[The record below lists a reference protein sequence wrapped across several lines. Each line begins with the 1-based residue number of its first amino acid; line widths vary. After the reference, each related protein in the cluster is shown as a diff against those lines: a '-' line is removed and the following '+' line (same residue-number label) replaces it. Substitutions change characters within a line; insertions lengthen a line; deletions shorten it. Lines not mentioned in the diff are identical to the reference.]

1 MKLFLTGSTGLLG
14 SNLVPLLA
22 SRGHEVTIMVRKP
35 DQAAVAFAD
44 VPGLTIVEGD
54 LDAIEKVRPHLAGM
68 DAVIHAAALFTEYY
82 QKPVPWERFEK
93 LNVEA
98 AVTLLKMA
106 KEAGV
111 RKAVFISSV
120 GALADP
126 FDTLM
131 DPAKTSDFYR
141 RSKILGEQRIAAE
154 PALKDFPIVILRPS
168 FIFGPN
174 DPAPTSAG
182 KFAQEIVKTGKLML
196 FPGDAIPMVDARDV
210 SLAAALS
217 VESETARGAYNISGT
232 EIPTLEAV
240 KMIAANVS
248 GAKISSVPV
257 ALGLFAGSLID
268 VKVRLFGGINPM
280 PPEGIRFLSTRLH
293 IDATRSIRELGM
305 KYRPFEETARDVAN
319 YWIERVK
326 RESGSAS

>member
-1 MKLFLTGSTGLLG
+1 LL
-14 SNLVPLLA
+14 VE
-22 SRGHEVTIMVRKP
+22 RGHDVTIMVRKP
-35 DQAAVAFAD
+35 QQATEAFKD

-54 LDAIEKVRPHLAGM
+54 LDAIEKVRPFLAGM

-82 QKPVPWERFEK
+82 QKPVAWERFEK

-106 KEAGV
+106 KEAGM

-126 FDTLM
+126 FDKLM
-131 DPAKTSDFYR
+131 DPASTSDFYR

-154 PALKDFPIVILRPS
+154 PALKDFPIVVLRPS

-196 FPGDAIPMVDARDV
+196 FPGEAIPMVDARDV
-210 SLAAALS
+210 SLAVALS

-232 EIPTLEAV
+232 EIPTLQAV
-240 KMIAANVS
+240 KLIAANVP

-293 IDATRSIRELGM
+293 IDATRSIKELGM
-305 KYRPFEETARDVAN
+305 HYRPFEETARDVAN

-326 RESGSAS
+326 RESGTAS